1 VVAMNM
7 RLNLDFQTAAGQ
19 EGSLERH
26 IFEKEL
32 KQDLAAAS
40 GRPASLFYILKVHSH
55 TLSS

>member
-1 VVAMNM
+1 MNM

-55 TLSS
+55 TLPS